1 MSGFVVPFDCPPRS
15 ELWRR
20 IRVAESILEHRSIV
34 PETTRLEL
42 LKVLRGELFAVND
55 PKEVS

>member
-1 MSGFVVPFDCPPRS
+1 MSDIVPINCPSRG

-20 IRVAESILEHRSIV
+20 IRLAESILGHRSIV

-42 LKVLRGELFAVND
+42 LKVLRGEFFAVND